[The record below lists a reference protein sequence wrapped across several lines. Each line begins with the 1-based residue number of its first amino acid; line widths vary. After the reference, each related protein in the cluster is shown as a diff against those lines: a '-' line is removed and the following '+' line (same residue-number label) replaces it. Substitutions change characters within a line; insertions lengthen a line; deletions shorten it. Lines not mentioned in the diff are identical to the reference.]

1 MTVYLDGSRFSGDG
15 DSGGGGDGG
24 GGGGGTSDTMLED
37 FERTDPLADYS
48 GTVGDYTI
56 QSNISISGKALHRDV
71 ASNEN
76 VYVVRDN
83 PSETIQA
90 GDTAQAR
97 VYPSSNADNGTNPQI
112 LFFAS
117 HDSNGVDGYDVY
129 YDEGETNDPS
139 STLYFCRLDN
149 TSITILNSV
158 SSTRNEDRFV
168 TIQVQPAADGAH
180 SASLIVD
187 GSVDAT
193 VSISGDTTY
202 TGGSYGFGSRRVDS
216 YFDNLKVKA

>member
-1 MTVYLDGSRFSGDG
+1 MTVYLNGTRYAD
-15 DSGGGGDGG
+15 DGG
-24 GGGGGTSDTMLED
+24 SGGGGGTSDTVLED

-48 GTVGDYTI
+48 GTVADHTI
-56 QSNISISGKALHRDV
+56 QSSVSVSGKALHRD
-71 ASNEN
+71 AATNQN

-83 PSETIQA
+83 PTETIQA

-97 VYPSSNADNGTNPQI
+97 VYASSNTSNGANPQL

-129 YDEGETNDPS
+129 YDEGETTDSS

-149 TSITILNSV
+149 TSITIINSV
-158 SSTRNEDRFV
+158 TATRYTDRFV
-168 TIQVQPAADGAH
+168 TLEAQPASDGAH

-187 GSVDAT
+187 GTVEAS
-193 VSISGDTTY
+193 VSINGDTTY
-202 TGGSYGFGSRRVDS
+202 TSGSYGWGSRRVDAYS
-216 YFDNLKVKA
+216 DNLKVKA

>member
-1 MTVYLDGSRFSGDG
+1 MTIYLDGSQHS
-15 DSGGGGDGG
+15 SDGG

-48 GTVGDYTI
+48 GTVGDHSV
-56 QSNISISGKALHRDV
+56 QSNISVSGKALHRDV
-71 ASNEN
+71 ASDKN

-83 PSETIQA
+83 PPETIQA
-90 GDTAQAR
+90 GDTAQVRA
-97 VYPSSNADNGTNPQI
+97 YPSTSDYGTNPQL

-129 YDEGETNDPS
+129 YDEGGSQDS
-139 STLYFCRLDN
+139 SKDLYIVRLDN

-158 SSTRNEDRFV
+158 TAAAYTDRFV
-168 TIQVQPAADGAH
+168 TIQAQPAADGTH

-187 GSVDAT
+187 GSVEAT
-193 VSISGDTTY
+193 VSISADTTY
-202 TGGSYGFGSRRVDS
+202 TGGSYGFGSRRVGS